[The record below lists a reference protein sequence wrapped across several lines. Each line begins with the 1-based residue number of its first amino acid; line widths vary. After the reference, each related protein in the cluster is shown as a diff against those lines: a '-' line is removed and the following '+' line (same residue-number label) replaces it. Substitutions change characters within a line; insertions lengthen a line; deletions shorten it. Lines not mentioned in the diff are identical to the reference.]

1 MKKYEEPILE
11 ISMIASSDIV
21 TVSRGDTEYDDTEW

>member
-11 ISMIASSDIV
+11 ISMLVSSDIV
-21 TVSRGDTEYDDTEW
+21 TVSAGDTEYDDTEW

>member
-11 ISMIASSDIV
+11 ISMIVSSDIV
-21 TVSRGDTEYDDTEW
+21 TVSAGDTEYDDTEW